1 MFGLFSS
8 TFGGVVSRDNTQ
20 PQSNGNVVSTFTVPV
35 AVNQITDDELTCPV
49 CTFNVKESGMFDTGD
64 EVRLVKLAFCGHVCH
79 AECVKEMAKNTKT
92 YIQVSREKDGSSVNN

>member
-64 EVRLVKLAFCGHVCH
+64 EVRLVKLPLNWKLPEPSA
-79 AECVKEMAKNTKT
+79 NTAANSSMIT
-92 YIQVSREKDGSSVNN
+92 AAARTARHGSVP